1 MQNLRGASQNRFLL
15 ARVGCCAVTS
25 AFNKD
30 WDAPSLSS
38 MNSAALSLKEVRI
51 LDLWVIDFT
60 FGKVL
65 GFICDSSRS
74 KQLERFSSKL
84 MVCHRGL

>member
-1 MQNLRGASQNRFLL
+1 
-15 ARVGCCAVTS
+15 
-25 AFNKD
+25 
-30 WDAPSLSS
+30 

-74 KQLERFSSKL
+74 KQLEGFSSKL